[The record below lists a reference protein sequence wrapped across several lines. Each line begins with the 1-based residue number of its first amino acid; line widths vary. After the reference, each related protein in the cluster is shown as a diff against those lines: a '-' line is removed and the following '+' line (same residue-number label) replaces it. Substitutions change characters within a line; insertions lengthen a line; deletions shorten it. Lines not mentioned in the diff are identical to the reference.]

1 MLLMLTFGTLKAVNC
16 STNSTNYQW
25 ELNIMLL
32 RNGQVTT
39 DNIFAPFDQVQLCSN
54 VTYGS
59 APQPDSLVVFK
70 VRGPVNAPTI
80 FSTNATSQA
89 DCPFRLPI
97 PSQNNNSE
105 QETWQASATIQTN
118 GGDLKQTLNFTTK
131 WNIVI
136 ESISLQN
143 GTGQYQNTFLA
154 GSQATANLQ

>member
-97 PSQNNNSE
+97 PKPKQQFRTRDMASLSHDTNKRRRFRTNSKLHHKME
-105 QETWQASATIQTN
+105 HSN
-118 GGDLKQTLNFTTK
+118 
-131 WNIVI
+131 
-136 ESISLQN
+136 
-143 GTGQYQNTFLA
+143 
-154 GSQATANLQ
+154 